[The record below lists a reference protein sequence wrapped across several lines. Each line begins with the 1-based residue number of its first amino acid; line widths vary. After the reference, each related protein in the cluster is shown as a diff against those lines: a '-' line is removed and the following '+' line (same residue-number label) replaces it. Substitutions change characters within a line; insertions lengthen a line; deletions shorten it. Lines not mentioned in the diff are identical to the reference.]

1 VIYDELGTLIVGM
14 WDKTEHLVSARR
26 EDPPSPRYLENF
38 ELLQMKYRRWALL
51 PAALFADDSAGLRGD
66 VTAAFRGDATAG

>member
-1 VIYDELGTLIVGM
+1 MPQKASAIQLGTTIRHV
-14 WDKTEHLVSARR
+14 V
-26 EDPPSPRYLENF
+26 
-38 ELLQMKYRRWALL
+38 L